1 MYSPAEGALNPLTMG
16 PSWNFIPTHKG
27 GVQQANAADNFFR
40 EDSAGMVEN
49 LVRENIQNALDAQS
63 GKRPVLVRF
72 SLTTLHE
79 DKVEF
84 LKDLLAD
91 GKGSVQSHY
100 RQACEESDIEPE
112 NLKFNAATFLLI
124 EDFHTDGLDGDLVSS
139 DTADGGFA
147 TFWRNV
153 GSTNKG
159 KGGNRGG
166 AFGIGKIV
174 NPMASRLQT
183 FFGLTIRNT
192 SKTEDIEAGPYLM
205 GQTMLSLHT
214 YASVRYQAYALW
226 GEVKKQIEH
235 PIESG
240 SVMKEFIKATG
251 ITRKDEPGLSI
262 VVPFPI
268 SEFTPRSLSDAAI
281 LHYFYPIIE
290 GRLIIEIANGK
301 GEPDIIDNRNIVD
314 LAKGINLEI
323 AELIA
328 FTKKAQKAATKPCDI
343 KPTTYRMTNY
353 GDCLGAQ
360 KFGAGELMNQKD
372 RFLAG
377 EMIAVDIP
385 VETQFKKT
393 GEVSCSSVKLF
404 LQKTDGKGMDYYIR
418 QGISVFEN
426 SRFAPSTPCIAL
438 LLADKGEIAEL
449 LRKAEGPAH
458 SIWMQKKCRAV
469 KIYENAQDAI
479 GYVKSLL
486 SVMQGLLGSGV
497 EIDDDSILA
506 DDFPDDIGDEDDDD
520 DDTDVEI
527 EGNPAMLELS
537 RDSKGTL
544 TIKTTEYADEHAGKE
559 CALTLYFVSTSRG
572 AKWRPFDFNLRNMKV
587 EAEDTTIL
595 SRDKNVM
602 KFVLSP
608 KMEITIEGFDRN
620 KDLKANV
627 KLPKA
632 SKAKA

>member
-1 MYSPAEGALNPLTMG
+1 MA

-27 GVQQANAADNFFR
+27 GVQQSNAADNFFR
-40 EDSAGMVEN
+40 EDSANMVEN

-72 SLTTLHE
+72 SLTSLPK
-79 DKVEF
+79 DKIDF
-84 LKDLLAD
+84 LKDLLAT
-91 GKGSVQSHY
+91 GKGSVLSHY

-112 NLKFNAATFLLI
+112 DPDFKTATFLLI
-124 EDFHTDGLDGDLVSS
+124 EDFNTDGLSGDITSS
-139 DTADGGFA
+139 NPLDGGFA

-192 SKTEDIEAGPYLM
+192 GKTKDKDPGPYLM

-214 YASVRYQAYALW
+214 YAAVRYQAYALW
-226 GEVKKQIEH
+226 GEVKRQIEH
-235 PIESG
+235 PVESG

-262 VVPFPI
+262 VVPFPV
-268 SEFTPRSLSDAAI
+268 SDFTSKSLSNAAI

-290 GRLIIEIANGK
+290 GRLVIEITNGK
-301 GEPDIIDNRNIVD
+301 GVADKIDDSNIEE
-314 LAKGINLEI
+314 LAKGINQEI
-323 AELIA
+323 SELIA
-328 FTKKAQKAATKPCDI
+328 FTKKAQKASSKPCDI
-343 KPTTYRMTNY
+343 RPATYRMDNY
-353 GDCLGAQ
+353 GDSLGAQ
-360 KFGAGELMNQKD
+360 KFDAAELKAQKD

-377 EMIAVDIP
+377 EMITVDVP
-385 VETQFKKT
+385 VETQFKIDKK
-393 GEVSCSSVKLF
+393 VSCSSVKLF

-418 QGISVFEN
+418 QGISVYEN
-426 SRFAPSTPCIAL
+426 SRFMPSTPCIAL
-438 LLADKGEIAEL
+438 LLADDGEIAEL

-458 SIWMQKKCRAV
+458 STWMQKKCRAV

-486 SVMQGLLGSGV
+486 GAMQGLLGSGI
-497 EIDDDSILA
+497 EIDDEAILA

-520 DDTDVEI
+520 DDDEDVDFDI
-527 EGNPAMLELS
+527 EGNPAMLDLS
-537 RDSKGTL
+537 RDSKGNL
-544 TIKTTEYADEHAGKE
+544 TIKATEHADEHEGKD
-559 CALTLYFVSTSRG
+559 CSLTLYFVSTTRG

-587 EAEDTTIL
+587 EAQATTIL

-602 KFVLSP
+602 KFTLAP
-608 KMEITIEGFDRN
+608 KMEITVYGFDRN

-632 SKAKA
+632 IKKKA

>member
-1 MYSPAEGALNPLTMG
+1 MA
-16 PSWNFIPTHKG
+16 PSWNFIPIHKG

-40 EDSAGMVEN
+40 EDSANMVEN

-72 SLTTLHE
+72 SLTTLH
-79 DKVEF
+79 KGRVEF
-84 LKDLLAD
+84 LRDLLSL
-91 GKGSVQSHY
+91 GKGSVLSHY
-100 RQACEESDIEPE
+100 RQACEESDMNPE
-112 NLKFNAATFLLI
+112 NPDFKAATFLLI
-124 EDFHTDGLDGDLVSS
+124 EDFQTDGLDGDIISS
-139 DTADGGFA
+139 NPVDGGFG

-159 KGGNRGG
+159 KGTNRGG

-174 NPMASRLQT
+174 NPMASRIQT

-192 SKTEDIEAGPYLM
+192 SKTKDKEAGPYLM

-214 YASVRYQAYALW
+214 YSKVRYQAYALW
-226 GEVKKQIEH
+226 GDVKRKIEH

-240 SVMKEFIKATG
+240 PRMKEFIKATG
-251 ITRKDEPGLSI
+251 ITRTDEPGLTI

-268 SEFTPRSLSDAAI
+268 SEFNPKSLSDAAI

-290 GRLIIEIANGK
+290 GRLVIEIANGK
-301 GEPDIIDNRNIVD
+301 GEPDRINDSNIEE

-323 AELIA
+323 SELIA
-328 FTKKAQKAATKPCDI
+328 FTKKAQMAARKPCDI
-343 KPTTYRMTNY
+343 KPITYRMGNY
-353 GDCLGAQ
+353 GDSLGAQ
-360 KFGAGELMNQKD
+360 KFDAAELKTQKD

-377 EMIAVDIP
+377 EMIVVDVP
-385 VETQFKKT
+385 VETQFRIDKK
-393 GEVSCSSVKLF
+393 VSCSSVKLF

-418 QGISVFEN
+418 QGISVYEN
-426 SRFAPSTPCIAL
+426 SRFMPSTPCIAL
-438 LLADKGEIAEL
+438 LLADEGEIAEL

-458 SIWMQKKCRAV
+458 STWMQKKCRAV

-486 SVMQGLLGSGV
+486 SAMQGLLGSGI
-497 EIDDDSILA
+497 EIDDESILA

-520 DDTDVEI
+520 EEDDFDI
-527 EGNPAMLELS
+527 EGNPAMLDLS
-537 RDSKGTL
+537 RDKKGNL
-544 TIKTTEYADEHAGKE
+544 TIKATEYADEHAGKE
-559 CALTLYFVSTSRG
+559 CTLTLYFVSTTRG
-572 AKWRPFDFNLRNMKV
+572 AKWRPFDFNLRNMAV
-587 EAEDTTIL
+587 EKKDTSIL
-595 SRDKNVM
+595 SCDKNVM
-602 KFVLSP
+602 KFVLNP

-627 KLPKA
+627 KLPKS

>member
-1 MYSPAEGALNPLTMG
+1 MAPR
-16 PSWNFIPTHKG
+16 WNFIPTHKG
-27 GVQQANAADNFFR
+27 GVQQSNAADNFFR
-40 EDSAGMVEN
+40 EDSANMVEN

-72 SLTTLHE
+72 SLTSLPK
-79 DKVEF
+79 DKVDF
-84 LKDLLAD
+84 LKELLAT
-91 GKGSVQSHY
+91 GKGSVLSHY

-112 NLKFNAATFLLI
+112 DPDFKEASFLLI
-124 EDFHTDGLDGDLVSS
+124 EDFHTDGLSGDITSS
-139 DTADGGFA
+139 SPKDGGFA

-192 SKTEDIEAGPYLM
+192 SKTKDKEAGPYLM

-214 YASVRYQAYALW
+214 YAAVRYQAYALW
-226 GEVKKQIEH
+226 GEVKRQIEH
-235 PIESG
+235 PVESG
-240 SVMKEFIKATG
+240 SMMKEFIMATG

-262 VVPFPI
+262 VVPFPV
-268 SEFTPRSLSDAAI
+268 SEFTPKSLSNAAI

-290 GRLIIEIANGK
+290 GRLVIEIANGK
-301 GEPDIIDNRNIVD
+301 GELDRIDDRNIEE
-314 LAKGINLEI
+314 LAKSINQEI
-323 AELIA
+323 YELIA
-328 FTKKAQKAATKPCDI
+328 FTKKAQRASSKPCDI
-343 KPTTYRMTNY
+343 KPTTYKMGNY
-353 GDCLGAQ
+353 GDSLGAQ
-360 KFGAGELMNQKD
+360 KFDTAELKAQKD

-377 EMIAVDIP
+377 EMITVDVP
-385 VETQFKKT
+385 VETQLKIDKK
-393 GEVSCSSVKLF
+393 VSCSSVKLF

-418 QGISVFEN
+418 QGISVYEN
-426 SRFAPSTPCIAL
+426 SRFMPSTPCIAL
-438 LLADKGEIAEL
+438 LLADDGEIAEL

-458 SIWMQKKCRAV
+458 STWMQNKCRAV
-469 KIYENAQDAI
+469 KIYVNAPEPI

-486 SVMQGLLGSGV
+486 SAMQGLLGSGI
-497 EIDDDSILA
+497 EIDDESILA
-506 DDFPDDIGDEDDDD
+506 DDFPDEIGDQDDDD
-520 DDTDVEI
+520 DDDVEFDI

-544 TIKTTEYADEHAGKE
+544 TIKATEYADEHAGKD
-559 CALTLYFVSTSRG
+559 CSLTLYFVSTTRG

-587 EAEDTTIL
+587 EAQATSIL
-595 SRDKNVM
+595 SCDKNIM
-602 KFVLSP
+602 KFTLVP
-608 KMEITIEGFDRN
+608 KMEITVFGFDRN

-632 SKAKA
+632 IKNKA

>member
-1 MYSPAEGALNPLTMG
+1 MAPI
-16 PSWNFIPTHKG
+16 WNFIPTHKG
-27 GVQQANAADNFFR
+27 GVQQSNAADNFFR
-40 EDSAGMVEN
+40 EDSANMVEN

-72 SLTTLHE
+72 SLTSLPK
-79 DKVEF
+79 DKVDF
-84 LKDLLAD
+84 LKDLLAT
-91 GKGSVQSHY
+91 GKGSVLSHY

-112 NLKFNAATFLLI
+112 DPDFKTATFLII
-124 EDFHTDGLDGDLVSS
+124 EDFNTDGLSGDITSS
-139 DTADGGFA
+139 SPEDGGFA

-192 SKTEDIEAGPYLM
+192 SKTKDKVAGPYLM

-214 YASVRYQAYALW
+214 YAAVRYQAYALW
-226 GEVKKQIEH
+226 GELKRQIEH
-235 PIESG
+235 PVESG
-240 SVMKEFIKATG
+240 SVMKDFIKATG

-262 VVPFPI
+262 VVPFPL
-268 SEFTPRSLSDAAI
+268 SEFTPKSLSNAAI

-290 GRLIIEIANGK
+290 GRLVIEIANGK
-301 GEPDIIDNRNIVD
+301 GEPDRIDDSNIEE
-314 LAKGINLEI
+314 LAKSINQEI
-323 AELIA
+323 SELIA
-328 FTKKAQKAATKPCDI
+328 FTKKAQKASSKPCDI
-343 KPTTYRMTNY
+343 KPTVYRMGNY
-353 GDCLGAQ
+353 GDSLGAQ
-360 KFGAGELMNQKD
+360 KFDAAELKAQKD

-377 EMIAVDIP
+377 EMVAVDVP
-385 VETQFKKT
+385 VETQFKIDKK
-393 GEVSCSSVKLF
+393 VSCSSIKLF

-418 QGISVFEN
+418 QGISVYEN
-426 SRFAPSTPCIAL
+426 SRFMPSTPCIAL
-438 LLADKGEIAEL
+438 LLADDGEIAEL

-458 SIWMQKKCRAV
+458 STWMQNKCRAV
-469 KIYENAQDAI
+469 KIYVNAPEAI
-479 GYVKSLL
+479 GHVKSLL
-486 SVMQGLLGSGV
+486 SAMQGLLGSGI
-497 EIDDDSILA
+497 EIDDESILA
-506 DDFPDDIGDEDDDD
+506 DDFPDDIGDHDDDD
-520 DDTDVEI
+520 DDVDFDI

-544 TIKTTEYADEHAGKE
+544 TIKATEYADEHAGKD
-559 CALTLYFVSTSRG
+559 CSLTLYFVSTTRG

-587 EAEDTTIL
+587 EAQATSIL

-602 KFVLSP
+602 KFTLAP
-608 KMEITIEGFDRN
+608 KMEITVYGFDRN

-632 SKAKA
+632 SKTKA

>member
-1 MYSPAEGALNPLTMG
+1 MA

-27 GVQQANAADNFFR
+27 GVQQSNAADNFFR
-40 EDSAGMVEN
+40 EDSANMVEN

-72 SLTTLHE
+72 SLTSLPK
-79 DKVEF
+79 DKVDY
-84 LKDLLAD
+84 LKDLLAT
-91 GKGSVQSHY
+91 GKGSVLSHY

-112 NLKFNAATFLLI
+112 DPDFKTATFLII
-124 EDFHTDGLDGDLVSS
+124 EDFNTDGLSGDITSS
-139 DTADGGFA
+139 NPEKGGFA

-192 SKTEDIEAGPYLM
+192 SKTKDKVAGPYLM
-205 GQTMLSLHT
+205 GQIMLSLHT
-214 YASVRYQAYALW
+214 YAAVRYQAYALW
-226 GEVKKQIEH
+226 GEVKRQIEH
-235 PIESG
+235 PVESG
-240 SVMKEFIKATG
+240 SVMKDFIKATG

-262 VVPFPI
+262 VVPFPL
-268 SEFTPRSLSDAAI
+268 SEFTPKSLSNAAI

-290 GRLIIEIANGK
+290 GRLVIEIANGK
-301 GEPDIIDNRNIVD
+301 GEPNTIDGSNIEE

-323 AELIA
+323 SELIA
-328 FTKKAQKAATKPCDI
+328 FTKKAQKASAKLCDI
-343 KPTTYRMTNY
+343 KPAIYRMGNY
-353 GDCLGAQ
+353 GDSLGAQ
-360 KFGAGELMNQKD
+360 KFDAAELKTQKD

-377 EMIAVDIP
+377 EMIAVDVP
-385 VETQFKKT
+385 VETQFKIDKK
-393 GEVSCSSVKLF
+393 VSCSSVKLF

-418 QGISVFEN
+418 QGISVYEN
-426 SRFAPSTPCIAL
+426 SRFMPSTPCIAL
-438 LLADKGEIAEL
+438 LLADEGEIAEL

-458 SIWMQKKCRAV
+458 STWMQRKCRAV
-469 KIYENAQDAI
+469 KIYEDAQDAI

-486 SVMQGLLGSGV
+486 SAMQGLLGSGI
-497 EIDDDSILA
+497 EIDDESILA
-506 DDFPDDIGDEDDDD
+506 DDFPDDIGNEDYDDDD
-520 DDTDVEI
+520 DVDFDI

-544 TIKTTEYADEHAGKE
+544 TIKATEYADEHAGKD
-559 CALTLYFVSTSRG
+559 CSLTLYFVSTTRG

-587 EAEDTTIL
+587 ETQGTSIL

-602 KFVLSP
+602 KFNLAP
-608 KMEITIEGFDRN
+608 MMEITVYGFDRN

-627 KLPKA
+627 KLPKG
-632 SKAKA
+632 SKTKA